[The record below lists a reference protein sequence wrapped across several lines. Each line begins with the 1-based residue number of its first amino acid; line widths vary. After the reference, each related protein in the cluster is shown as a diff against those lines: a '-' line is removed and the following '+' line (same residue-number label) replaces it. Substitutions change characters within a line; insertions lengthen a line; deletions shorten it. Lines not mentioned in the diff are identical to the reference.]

1 MKTVTVTD
9 ITLRVS
15 AEKKEVLTFRE
26 KLHTAHCLDM
36 AGVDVIELPKLS
48 GTKEDAVICRTIAK
62 SLAHSAAALPAG
74 TTSEEINAA
83 WDIIREAKKPILEII
98 LPASTVQ
105 MEYLYHIKT
114 PQMADKITALVSAAK
129 ALCSDVAYIIA
140 DATRADKAFVAACA
154 KTAYEA
160 GATSV
165 TLCDDSGVFFPDD
178 YKDLISA
185 VTDVCPLP
193 LYVQPSNAL
202 DMAAASAVAA
212 IKAGAVGI
220 KTAVGQK
227 EYFSTEA
234 AADIYRAKAEDLG
247 ISCALDVTAIHKIL
261 ASIRAGSD
269 VPAETNLAPEA
280 AETMLDASCSSEDI
294 SNAVR
299 ALGYELTEE
308 DHGKVYAEF
317 KRVAEKKETLG
328 AKELEAIIA
337 TAAMQV
343 PSTYHLES
351 YVVNSGNIITATA
364 NVALS
369 RDGEQFM
376 GVSVGDGPIDAAFH
390 AIEQIVGHHY
400 ELDDFQV
407 HAVTGGREAVG
418 SSLIRLRAN
427 GKLYAGNGISTDIIG
442 ACIRAYLNALNK
454 IVYEEN

>member
-1 MKTVTVTD
+1 MKTITVTD

-36 AGVDVIELPKLS
+36 AGVDVIELPKLT
-48 GTKEDAVICRTIAK
+48 GTKEDAVICRTIAT
-62 SLAHSAAALPAG
+62 SLEHSAVALPAG

-105 MEYLYHIKT
+105 MEYLYHIKS
-114 PQMADKITALVSAAK
+114 PKMAEKITSLISAAK
-129 ALCSDVAYIIA
+129 ALCPEVAYVIA
-140 DATRADKAFVAACA
+140 DATRADKEFVAACA

-165 TLCDDSGVFFPDD
+165 TLCDDSGVYFPDD
-178 YKDLISA
+178 YRELIEAVSA
-185 VTDVCPLP
+185 ASPLP
-193 LYVQPSNAL
+193 VYVQPSNAL

-212 IKAGAVGI
+212 VKAGAVGI

-234 AADIYRAKAEDLG
+234 AADIYRAKGEELG
-247 ISCALDVTAIHKIL
+247 ILCALDVTAIHKVL
-261 ASIRAGSD
+261 ASIRTPDETAHE
-269 VPAETNLAPEA
+269 PALAADAEEA
-280 AETMLDASCSSEDI
+280 LLDASCTVEDI
-294 SNAVR
+294 SAAVR
-299 ALGYELTEE
+299 ALGYELSEE
-308 DHGKVYAEF
+308 DNGKVYAEF

-328 AKELEAIIA
+328 QRELEAIVA

-343 PSTYHLES
+343 PSTYHLGS

-364 NVALS
+364 NVTLE
-369 RDGEQFM
+369 RDGEPLM

-390 AIEQIVGHHY
+390 AIEQIIGHHY

-454 IVYEEN
+454 IIYEEN

>member
-36 AGVDVIELPKLS
+36 AGVDVIELPKLT
-48 GTKEDAVICRTIAK
+48 GTKEDAVICRTIAN
-62 SLAHSAAALPAG
+62 SLEHSAAALIAG
-74 TTSEEINAA
+74 TTPDEIHAA
-83 WDIIREAKKPILEII
+83 WEAIREAKTPILQVV

-105 MEYLYHIKT
+105 MEYLYHIKAPKMT
-114 PQMADKITALVSAAK
+114 EKITELIREAVS
-129 ALCSDVAYIIA
+129 LCPRTAFVIA
-140 DATRADKAFVAACA
+140 DATRADRAFVADCA

-160 GATSV
+160 GAVSV
-165 TLCDDSGVFFPDD
+165 TLCDDSGIYFPDD
-178 YKDLISA
+178 YCDLVSE
-185 VTDVCPLP
+185 VTKVCPIP
-193 LYVQPSNAL
+193 VYVQPSNAL

-261 ASIRAGSD
+261 ASIRTPD
-269 VPAETNLAPEA
+269 EKTAEPVLASEA
-280 AETMLDASCSSEDI
+280 EDTLLDASCTSEDI
-294 SNAVR
+294 AAAVR
-299 ALGYELTEE
+299 ALGYELSEE
-308 DHGKVYAEF
+308 DNGKVYAEF
-317 KRVAEKKETLG
+317 RRVAEKKDTLG
-328 AKELEAIIA
+328 QRELEAIIA

-343 PSTYHLES
+343 PSTYHLTS

-364 NVALS
+364 NVTLE
-369 RDGEQFM
+369 RDGEQLM

-390 AIEQIVGHHY
+390 AIEQIIGHHY

-454 IVYEEN
+454 IIYEEN